1 LGTTT
6 VNNPTTVFSCHAR
19 TETVA
24 AFANKVARLESTF
37 HILTPARISEGIRLT
52 GNSEMAV

>member
-6 VNNPTTVFSCHAR
+6 VNNLATIFSCHAR

-24 AFANKVARLESTF
+24 AFANKVARLISTF
-37 HILTPARISEGIRLT
+37 HILTPARAAKGIRLT